1 MKREQDSYLAW
12 GPSMPTKKAARK
24 HISEGRAPMN
34 HKALFEGEFSRLATA
49 YVGKRPRS
57 QRLYQEAQSF
67 MPGGDTRSVTFYRPF
82 PSFMDHGKGC
92 RLYDVDGNDYIDFG
106 NNQTSLVH
114 GHAHPKIVE
123 AVLEQVRR
131 GSVFSAP
138 VEHQFRLAQHICGRL
153 PSAEKVR
160 FCNSGTEATMGAIRL
175 ARAFRKKYQ
184 VAKVEG
190 GYHGSHDLVE
200 ISVKPPLEK
209 AGPVERPNSVPE
221 DVSVPP
227 GVVQDCVVIPFN
239 HTEVATRIISE
250 HQEDLAAV
258 IVEPVQGSCGMIP
271 SSLDY
276 LRGLREVT
284 SQYRIPLIFD
294 EVYTFRLAPGGWQ
307 GLHTIVPDITA
318 LGKIIGGGYP
328 VGAIA
333 GREELMDLF
342 SPLKPDFLAHSGT
355 FNGNP
360 VTMVAG
366 VAALTELTGAA
377 IDGINHL
384 GATLRTNLTKAL
396 RDAGIIAQVTGTG
409 SLAQLHFTKEEVMD
423 WRSASSA
430 RLDIRSLLHLWL
442 LNHGIFPAGRM
453 MFSIST
459 PMGEKEIDVLGTTVK
474 DGLLELKPY
483 IRKTVPELIV

>member
-1 MKREQDSYLAW
+1 
-12 GPSMPTKKAARK
+12 
-24 HISEGRAPMN
+24 
-34 HKALFEGEFSRLATA
+34 
-49 YVGKRPRS
+49 
-57 QRLYQEAQSF
+57 
-67 MPGGDTRSVTFYRPF
+67 
-82 PSFMDHGKGC
+82 
-92 RLYDVDGNDYIDFG
+92 
-106 NNQTSLVH
+106 
-114 GHAHPKIVE
+114 
-123 AVLEQVRR
+123 
-131 GSVFSAP
+131 
-138 VEHQFRLAQHICGRL
+138 
-153 PSAEKVR
+153 
-160 FCNSGTEATMGAIRL
+160 
-175 ARAFRKKYQ
+175 
-184 VAKVEG
+184 
-190 GYHGSHDLVE
+190 
-200 ISVKPPLEK
+200 
-209 AGPVERPNSVPE
+209 
-221 DVSVPP
+221 
-227 GVVQDCVVIPFN
+227 
-239 HTEVATRIISE
+239 
-250 HQEDLAAV
+250 
-258 IVEPVQGSCGMIP
+258 
-271 SSLDY
+271 
-276 LRGLREVT
+276 VT

-384 GATLRTNLTKAL
+384 GAKLRTNLTKAL

-442 LNHGIFPAGRM
+442 LDHGIFPAGRM
-453 MFSIST
+453 MFNIST

>member
-1 MKREQDSYLAW
+1 MNPKKLFEDKFGRMAATYLA
-12 GPSMPTKKAARK
+12 
-24 HISEGRAPMN
+24 
-34 HKALFEGEFSRLATA
+34 
-49 YVGKRPRS
+49 KRPES
-57 QRLYQEAQSF
+57 QRLYQQAQSF
-67 MPGGDTRSVTFYRPF
+67 MPGGDTRSVTYYRPF
-82 PSFMDHGKGC
+82 PSFMDYGKGC
-92 RLYDVDGNDYIDFG
+92 RLYDVDGNEYIDFG

-123 AVLEQVRR
+123 AVIEQVRR

-138 VEHQFRLAQHICGRL
+138 VECQFRLAQHICGRL

-175 ARAFRKKYQ
+175 ARAFRKKHK
-184 VAKVEG
+184 VVKVEG

-221 DVSVPP
+221 DVSVPS

-239 HTEVATRIISE
+239 HADVATRIISR

-271 SSLDY
+271 SSLEY
-276 LRGLREVT
+276 LRGLRDVT

-294 EVYTFRLAPGGWQ
+294 EVYTLRLAPGGWQ
-307 GLHTIVPDITA
+307 GLHNIVPDITA

-333 GREELMDLF
+333 GREEFMSLF
-342 SPLKPDFLAHSGT
+342 SPLRSDSLAHSGT

-366 VAALTELTGAA
+366 VAALTELTGVA
-377 IDGINHL
+377 IDRINQL
-384 GATLRTNLTKAL
+384 GKRVRMNLTKAL

-409 SLAQLHFTKEEVMD
+409 SLAQLHFTKQEVTD
-423 WRSASSA
+423 WRTASTG

-442 LNHGIFPAGRM
+442 LDHGIFPAARM
-453 MFSIST
+453 MFNIST
-459 PMGEKEIDVLGTTVK
+459 PMSEKEVDELGATITN
-474 DGLLELKPY
+474 GLLELKPY
-483 IRKTVPELIV
+483 IGKAVPELII

>member
-1 MKREQDSYLAW
+1 
-12 GPSMPTKKAARK
+12 
-24 HISEGRAPMN
+24 
-34 HKALFEGEFSRLATA
+34 
-49 YVGKRPRS
+49 
-57 QRLYQEAQSF
+57 
-67 MPGGDTRSVTFYRPF
+67 
-82 PSFMDHGKGC
+82 MDHGKGC

-384 GATLRTNLTKAL
+384 GAKLRTNLTKAL

-442 LNHGIFPAGRM
+442 LDHGIFPAGRM
-453 MFSIST
+453 MFNIST

>member
-1 MKREQDSYLAW
+1 MNPKKLFEDEFGRMAATYLA
-12 GPSMPTKKAARK
+12 K
-24 HISEGRAPMN
+24 
-34 HKALFEGEFSRLATA
+34 RLE
-49 YVGKRPRS
+49 S
-57 QRLYQEAQSF
+57 QRLYQQAQSF
-67 MPGGDTRSVTFYRPF
+67 MPGGDTRSVTYYQPF
-82 PSFMDHGKGC
+82 PSFMDHAKGC
-92 RLYDVDGNDYIDFG
+92 RLYDVDGNEYIDFG

-123 AVLEQVRR
+123 AVVEQVRR

-138 VEHQFRLAQHICGRL
+138 VECQFRLAQHICGRL

-175 ARAFRKKYQ
+175 ARAFRKKYK

-200 ISVKPPLEK
+200 ISVKPPLAK
-209 AGPVERPNSVPE
+209 AGPIERPNSVPE
-221 DVSVPP
+221 DVSIPP
-227 GVVQDCVVIPFN
+227 GVLQDCVVIPFN
-239 HTEVATRIISE
+239 NAEVATRIVSE

-271 SSLDY
+271 SSLEY

-307 GLHTIVPDITA
+307 GLHNIVPDMTA

-333 GREELMDLF
+333 GREEFMSLF
-342 SPLKPDFLAHSGT
+342 SPLKPDFLSHSGT

-366 VAALTELTGAA
+366 VAALTELTGTA
-377 IDGINHL
+377 IDRINQL
-384 GATLRTNLTKAL
+384 GARLRTNLTKAL

-409 SLAQLHFTKEEVMD
+409 SLAQLHFTKQEVTD
-423 WRSASSA
+423 WRTASTG

-442 LNHGIFPAGRM
+442 LDHGIFPAARM
-453 MFSIST
+453 MFNIST
-459 PMGEKEIDVLGTTVK
+459 PMSEKEIDELGVTITN
-474 DGLLELKPY
+474 GLLELKPY
-483 IRKTVPELIV
+483 IGKAVPELIV

>member
-1 MKREQDSYLAW
+1 MNL
-12 GPSMPTKKAARK
+12 KK
-24 HISEGRAPMN
+24 
-34 HKALFEGEFSRLATA
+34 LFEDEFGRIATT
-49 YVGKRPRS
+49 YVGKRPES
-57 QRLYQEAQSF
+57 QRLYQQAQSF
-67 MPGGDTRSVTFYRPF
+67 MPGGDTRSVTYYPPF
-82 PSFMDHGKGC
+82 PSFMDHGKEC
-92 RLYDVDGNDYIDFG
+92 RLYDVDGNEYLDFG

-123 AVLEQVRR
+123 AVVQQVRR

-138 VEHQFRLAQHICGRL
+138 VEHQFRLAQHICRRL

-175 ARAFRKKYQ
+175 ARAFRKKHK
-184 VAKVEG
+184 VVKVEG

-221 DVSVPP
+221 DVSVPS
-227 GVVQDCVVIPFN
+227 GVIQDCVVIPFN
-239 HTEVATRIISE
+239 NTDVATQIISQ

-271 SSLDY
+271 SSLEY
-276 LRGLREVT
+276 LRGLRAVT

-307 GLHTIVPDITA
+307 GLHNIIPDITA

-333 GREELMDLF
+333 GQEEFMSLF
-342 SPLKPDFLAHSGT
+342 SPLRPNSLGHSGT

-366 VAALTELTGAA
+366 VAALAELTGAA
-377 IDGINHL
+377 IDRINQL
-384 GATLRTNLTKAL
+384 GKRVRMNLTKAL

-409 SLAQLHFTKEEVMD
+409 SLAQLHFTKQEVTD
-423 WRSASSA
+423 WRTASTG

-442 LNHGIFPAGRM
+442 LDHGIFPAARM
-453 MFSIST
+453 MFNIST
-459 PMGEKEIDVLGTTVK
+459 PMSEKEVDELGATITN
-474 DGLLELKPY
+474 GLLELKPY
-483 IRKTVPELIV
+483 IGKAVPELVV

>member
-1 MKREQDSYLAW
+1 
-12 GPSMPTKKAARK
+12 MPTKKAARK

-384 GATLRTNLTKAL
+384 GAKLRTNLTKAL

-442 LNHGIFPAGRM
+442 LDHGIFPAGRM
-453 MFSIST
+453 MFNIST